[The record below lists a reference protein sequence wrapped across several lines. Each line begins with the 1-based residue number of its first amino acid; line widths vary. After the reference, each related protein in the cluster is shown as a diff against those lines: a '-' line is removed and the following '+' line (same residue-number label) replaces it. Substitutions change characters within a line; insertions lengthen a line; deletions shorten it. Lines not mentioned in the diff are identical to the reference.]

1 MCEPVTAMHL
11 FRSSLISLIRAFYL
25 PHIDLTNILWN
36 LYLSFSSSLCPSFP
50 SFLSF
55 FEIFNWRK
63 IALQRHVGFFF
74 LPPRPPHISIY
85 AKVKDV
91 VFFKLYIPT
100 VHCLC
105 ISLYKS
111 ISFFVFITW
120 NFAIIGF
127 VCCLF
132 SIKIL

>member
-1 MCEPVTAMHL
+1 MCEPVTAVHL
-11 FRSSLISLIRAFYL
+11 FRSSLISLIRAFCL
-25 PHIDLTNILWN
+25 PHIDITNILWN

-50 SFLSF
+50 SFLCFLNFLIGGKLLYNMLVSSF
-55 FEIFNWRK
+55 SPPSPT
-63 IALQRHVGFFF
+63 F
-74 LPPRPPHISIY
+74 LFMLN
-85 AKVKDV
+85 VNDV
-91 VFFKLYIPT
+91 LFFKLEIPT

-111 ISFFVFITW
+111 VSFFVFITW

-127 VCCLF
+127 VWCLF